1 MGTHVLDA
9 SEKISEAVTKI
20 YLFSGMG
27 ADSRLFKNIG
37 PFEGYEIVPLPYI
50 HPKKSQTLREYAELL
65 VAHYSFEEPYFLGGV
80 SQGGMIAQEL
90 AQLLKP
96 KGLVLISTATLRS
109 EMPLL
114 FDWVRRLGLSAVW
127 SKSVLEPVASMA
139 DRFTIKSPE
148 GRKLFMEMLR
158 DSDPDF
164 MRFGAKAILEW
175 SPPQVDVPVIR
186 IHGTVDRVFPFSKV
200 RNAIPIKGGNHFMI
214 FERAQEITDILEKSL
229 DALD

>member
-1 MGTHVLDA
+1 ML
-9 SEKISEAVTKI
+9 
-20 YLFSGMG
+20 
-27 ADSRLFKNIG
+27 
-37 PFEGYEIVPLPYI
+37 PVP
-50 HPKKSQTLREYAELL
+50 KRTCS
-65 VAHYSFEEPYFLGGV
+65 
-80 SQGGMIAQEL
+80 
-90 AQLLKP
+90 KP
-96 KGLVLISTATLRS
+96 RTIPTLRS